1 MTIKSLVVRTL
12 LTTCFFS
19 SLASLLAAPAG
30 QARGGSVVGNGA
42 GVVENNFQY
51 AYSMLPSLIS
61 TCIVNTSCVLT
72 SSERVLLEKI
82 RVVTETNSSNA
93 ERLVFRDEGID
104 GTFFDTGL
112 SEKHRI
118 AKTGLTPE
126 DPIYVN
132 TEMLYDSDGKARL
145 DYPLII
151 SILVHEVGHQ
161 TGEKDHA
168 LLDILGSKLRK
179 LAFDKISPH
188 MMQVG
193 RSQAVDVTIINTD
206 SPIRSS
212 EFYFSWQNTGSI
224 KATTALTSHL
234 KCSKTNA
241 TISGIEITNGSFFP
255 TRPLNNNTLS
265 EVGFSVWVKLF
276 CYTST
281 DSSVKIENFSVRSVL
296 KKDLTMEVLESAKL
310 R

>member
-1 MTIKSLVVRTL
+1 MTVRSFVVRTL
-12 LTTCFFS
+12 LTSC
-19 SLASLLAAPAG
+19 LLAVQLAATETH
-30 QARGGSVVGNGA
+30 ARGGSVVGNGA

-61 TCIVNTSCVLT
+61 TCLANAACSVTNP
-72 SSERVLLEKI
+72 ERILLEKI
-82 RVVTETNSSNA
+82 RVVAELNASNA
-93 ERLVFRDEGID
+93 ERLVFTDEGENRD
-104 GTFFDTGL
+104 FFETGL

-118 AKTGLTPE
+118 AKTGLTPQ
-126 DPIYVN
+126 DPIFVN
-132 TEMLYDSDGKARL
+132 TEMLYDDEGKTRL

-151 SILVHEVGHQ
+151 SILIHEIGHQ

-168 LLDILGSKLRK
+168 ILDILGSKIRK

-206 SPIRSS
+206 SPVRSA

-224 KATTALTSHL
+224 KATSALTSKL
-234 KCSKTNA
+234 ACSKPNA
-241 TISGIEITNGSFFP
+241 SISGIEITNGSFFP

-276 CYTST
+276 CYTRA
-281 DSSVKIENFSVRSVL
+281 DAMVKIENFSVRAVL
-296 KKDLTMEVLESAKL
+296 KKDLTIEVLESAKL

>member
-1 MTIKSLVVRTL
+1 MTVRSFVVRTL
-12 LTTCFFS
+12 LSTCF
-19 SLASLLAAPAG
+19 LAPQLVRTISY
-30 QARGGSVVGNGA
+30 ARGGSVVGNGA

-61 TCIVNTSCVLT
+61 TCAVNSVCALT
-72 SSERVLLEKI
+72 NSEKILLEKI
-82 RVVTETNSSNA
+82 RIIAEANASNA
-93 ERLVFRDEGID
+93 DRLIFQDEGED
-104 GTFFDTGL
+104 RTFFETGL

-118 AKTGLTPE
+118 AKTGLTAK

-132 TEMLYDSDGKARL
+132 TEMLYDGDGKTRL

-151 SILVHEVGHQ
+151 SILVHEIGHQ

-168 LLDILGSKLRK
+168 ILDILGSKLRK

-193 RSQAVDVTIINTD
+193 RSQAVDVTIINTE
-206 SPIRSS
+206 SPVRSS

-224 KATTALTSHL
+224 KATAALTSRL
-234 KCSKTNA
+234 ACAKPEA
-241 TISGIEITNGSFFP
+241 VISGIEITNGSFFP

-276 CYTST
+276 CYTRA
-281 DSSVKIENFSVRSVL
+281 DSFVKIENFSVRAII
-296 KKDLTMEVLESAKL
+296 KKDLTLEVLDSAKL